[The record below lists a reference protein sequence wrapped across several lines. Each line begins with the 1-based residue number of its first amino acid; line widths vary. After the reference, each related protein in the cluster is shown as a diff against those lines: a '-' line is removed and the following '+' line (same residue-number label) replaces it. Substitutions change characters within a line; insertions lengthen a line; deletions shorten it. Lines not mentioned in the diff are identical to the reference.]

1 MAEPISPAKVFAR
14 RVAKAAY
21 FQELATCIALR
32 YPPVVCYDRA
42 AAVLDETYNLALD
55 PMPAEVMTRFRPMRK
70 S

>member
-1 MAEPISPAKVFAR
+1 MSTDIAL

-21 FQELATCIALR
+21 FQELAICRRIGYSPLQ
-32 YPPVVCYDRA
+32 CFDRA

-55 PMPAEVMTRFRPMRK
+55 PMPVEVLTRFRPMGK